1 MNQKHFN
8 KMVAFGAALIET
20 QDLDPVYVAIAGAE
34 LPRAQVKRLL
44 LAYSCLYHLG
54 AAAYISNFTAEDF
67 WQELY
72 KAAVNKDLLWPRG
85 SERRHWRGKASV
97 NCVEWLRDKFAQPE
111 DAIKFW
117 SRKLD
122 HFYFGLD
129 CRPVTGVAPTC
140 DQVMYNVQQFPLYG
154 PWIAF
159 KVADLLERVLK
170 VPVDFSQFELG
181 VYSEPRKGAALAL
194 TGDTEAKIT
203 DRELNQVVMALLRSP
218 LGRMKAPPGRDRSI
232 NVQEIETVLCKYKS
246 HCGGHYELGKDT
258 KEIAHGLSDPRWGA
272 SKLKRAVEPLMEQW
286 R

>member
-20 QDLDPVYVAIAGAE
+20 QDLDPVYVAIAGAG
-34 LPRAQVKRLL
+34 LPKARVKRLL

-54 AAAYISNFTAEDF
+54 AAAYISNFTTEDF

-85 SERRHWRGKASV
+85 SERRHWRGKASLS
-97 NCVEWLRDKFAQPE
+97 CVDWLHSHFLTPE
-111 DAIKFW
+111 HAVDSWSQIPLEEECPCAGEAI
-117 SRKLD
+117 S
-122 HFYFGLD
+122 
-129 CRPVTGVAPTC
+129 CQ
-140 DQVMYNVQQFPLYG
+140 QVFDNVQQFPLYG

-159 KVADLLERVLK
+159 KVADLLERVLEI
-170 VPVDFSQFELG
+170 PVDFSQFELG

-203 DRELNQVVMALLRSP
+203 DRELNQVVTALLRSP

-258 KEIAHGLSDPRWGA
+258 REIAHGLSDPRWGATA